1 MRHRYKQIIIIYIA
15 NTKTNRL
22 CLSFVRFFRFP
33 SHTVGIH
40 VRFRSI
46 ESFLLD
52 VYQVSNIE
60 PVISG
65 KCGIFFYNSRANK
78 RKNQNILRINTC
90 TNIHYSLHWFACN
103 VHNVNVHNWCAQCE
117 FDIKF
122 EYKLNGGY
130 SKHIDVTA
138 LPVYQYIYQN
148 STIELR
154 RVLKPP
160 WNGCFV
166 KLLISCAACGR
177 YGNTCTQIF
186 VAIICHHMETIY
198 SINMMTPMHR
208 LLRTHHLT

>member
-1 MRHRYKQIIIIYIA
+1 MY
-15 NTKTNRL
+15 
-22 CLSFVRFFRFP
+22 
-33 SHTVGIH
+33 
-40 VRFRSI
+40 
-46 ESFLLD
+46 
-52 VYQVSNIE
+52 
-60 PVISG
+60 
-65 KCGIFFYNSRANK
+65 
-78 RKNQNILRINTC
+78 
-90 TNIHYSLHWFACN
+90 IHYSLHWFACN

-122 EYKLNGGY
+122 EYKLNGSY

-138 LPVYQYIYQN
+138 LPVYKNIYQN

-186 VAIICHHMETIY
+186 VAIICHHMDTIY

-208 LLRTHHLT
+208 LLRTHHLTYFSMIYD